1 MDLLWTP
8 DLLVLN
14 TQDMYPAL
22 KNARLLRVHHT
33 GQVTAQSPGV
43 VTSGCAMDLTHY
55 PYDTQVG
62 GIIMIIVIDC
72 TFTTLDSVS
81 SPSSNLIHIG
91 FSTRWARVALL
102 IM

>member
-1 MDLLWTP
+1 MDALWTP

-55 PYDTQVG
+55 PYDTQVSG
-62 GIIMIIVIDC
+62 VSVIDC
-72 TFTTLDSVS
+72 TFTTLDSTT
-81 SPSSNLIHIG
+81 SPFSNLIHIG
-91 FSTRWARVALL
+91 FRTLFQLL
-102 IM
+102 HPGSAVD